1 MQQCSFKD
9 PLEFQ
14 PVVLPS
20 STVDGEGARTEAL
33 ATVSTVDHQPATL
46 NPKSDDMTPSSE
58 KTQALIKLD
67 VGPFKSLQEL
77 KAGEMERRAK
87 KRARELT
94 AVILE
99 QEEPSWVSWD
109 RVETGFPDSLLIL
122 VDLD

>member
-1 MQQCSFKD
+1 
-9 PLEFQ
+9 
-14 PVVLPS
+14 
-20 STVDGEGARTEAL
+20 
-33 ATVSTVDHQPATL
+33 
-46 NPKSDDMTPSSE
+46 MTPSSE

-109 RVETGFPDSLLIL
+109 RVETRFPDSLLIL

>member
-1 MQQCSFKD
+1 M
-9 PLEFQ
+9 
-14 PVVLPS
+14 
-20 STVDGEGARTEAL
+20 
-33 ATVSTVDHQPATL
+33 TVSTVDHQPATL

-99 QEEPSWVSWD
+99 QEEPS
-109 RVETGFPDSLLIL
+109 
-122 VDLD
+122 

>member
-1 MQQCSFKD
+1 
-9 PLEFQ
+9 
-14 PVVLPS
+14 
-20 STVDGEGARTEAL
+20 
-33 ATVSTVDHQPATL
+33 
-46 NPKSDDMTPSSE
+46 
-58 KTQALIKLD
+58 
-67 VGPFKSLQEL
+67 
-77 KAGEMERRAK
+77 MERRAK